1 MSDRRV
7 DKPEPKPRLYGW
19 QPWSQSLQTNFGGVA
34 SHSDIVAN
42 AGVSEVSP
50 LVCRCFNQKARQCL
64 TNFGV
69 LLFGHPPPPQEP
81 QRDPRVPGMLWATG
95 GKTISPVAPG
105 ASKRTTDTHQSGSKT
120 CSRSVGRGG
129 GVKNANSYILRHRSA
144 PNEPWCE
151 PQGACKPAAVRKL
164 RSKECWST
172 SQGRLLPT
180 EPNGRRQPAWADAV
194 AAAPFLVRA
203 ASRSPPIL
211 RTSAYSA

>member
-1 MSDRRV
+1 MSM
-7 DKPEPKPRLYGW
+7 L
-19 QPWSQSLQTNFGGVA
+19 QSE
-34 SHSDIVAN
+34 S
-42 AGVSEVSP
+42 SP
-50 LVCRCFNQKARQCL
+50 
-64 TNFGV
+64 V
-69 LLFGHPPPPQEP
+69 LDELRGFAVRAPSPPPPP
-81 QRDPRVPGMLWATG
+81 PPPASRAPTGSWGCFGRLG

-105 ASKRTTDTHQSGSKT
+105 ASKRTKDTHQSGSKT

-129 GVKNANSYILRHRSA
+129 GSRRPTLYILRHRSA